1 MHNVAVTDP
10 RICSNPFATFVYIP
24 RGSLHR
30 CDRVTDSKRS
40 SSLEY
45 WWRSSMIGQLF
56 SASNDAR
63 RHADTNHMVPRL
75 EVRLLV
81 SAEAFSR
88 YVRRTSRLGMG
99 FVH

>member
-1 MHNVAVTDP
+1 
-10 RICSNPFATFVYIP
+10 
-24 RGSLHR
+24 
-30 CDRVTDSKRS
+30 
-40 SSLEY
+40 
-45 WWRSSMIGQLF
+45 MIGQLF